1 MIYPQQQAQR
11 PDDYQN
17 FHLLDEDG
25 FLVDA
30 HEWDREFTRLRALED
45 GFELSDK
52 HWQLI
57 ELLREKY
64 LTLGALP
71 PMRTVCK
78 TVGLDKALLKSQ
90 FGSCLRLWKMAGLPN
105 PGEEAIAYMN

>member
-1 MIYPQQQAQR
+1 MIDLQTQAQR
-11 PDDYQN
+11 PNYQS

-30 HEWDREFTRLRALED
+30 HEWSREFTHQRAVDEGLELN
-45 GFELSDK
+45 EK

-57 ELLREKY
+57 ELLRDKY

-78 TVGLDKALLKSQ
+78 AVGLDRNLLKAQ
-90 FGSCLRLWKMAGLPN
+90 FGSCLRLWKLAGLPN